1 MNDSLSGP
9 GAARR
14 AQEDSEPSSDSNGQR
29 SLFSRLMGALS
40 PDDPE
45 NDPENPI
52 NAGMRHLLPGLAN
65 LRRLRVAD
73 VSIPKAE
80 IVAVPQEI
88 SRDDLIAVFR
98 ESGFSRIP
106 VYAETLDKPVGLLL
120 LKDLI
125 LQHGF
130 GQTQGEIVL
139 QPLLR
144 PMLFVP
150 PSMPLTVLLQKM
162 QAERT
167 HMALVIDEYGGV
179 DGLVTIEDLLEQVVG
194 EIDDEHDTEDEGLW
208 QQEAPGQWHI
218 QARAQLDAL
227 EEALGIALRRQ
238 DEGDEDVDTLG
249 GLVFV
254 LLGRVPVRGEVIAH
268 PAGCEIEI
276 LEADPRRVKRL
287 RLRQLELLT
296 GPANPAGAD
305 ETDRSVPM
313 PGPAE
318 AAAGAAEGTAAD
330 AAGGPQAATPP
341 RNGLHTDSGPE
352 TTRQEIPAE
361 TTGPARADAP
371 PPTAATKPARRAAA
385 G

>member
-9 GAARR
+9 GAARG
-14 AQEDSEPSSDSNGQR
+14 AQDDQDPSSDGATGQR
-29 SLFSRLMGALS
+29 GLFGRLINALGR
-40 PDDPE
+40 DDPDT
-45 NDPENPI
+45 DPDNPI
-52 NAGMRHLLPGLAN
+52 NAGMRQLLPGLAN

-80 IVAVPQEI
+80 IVAVAQDIAREA
-88 SRDDLIAVFR
+88 LIDVFR

-106 VYAETLDKPVGLLL
+106 VFADTLDKPVGLLL

-125 LQHGF
+125 LRHGF
-130 GQTQGEIVL
+130 GQSEGPVDL
-139 QPLLR
+139 APLLR

-208 QQEAPGQWHI
+208 QQEAPGQWHV
-218 QARAQLDAL
+218 QARAPLDAL
-227 EEALGIALRRQ
+227 EEALGLTLRRAAE
-238 DEGDEDVDTLG
+238 EGDEDVDTLG

-268 PAGCEIEI
+268 PEGCEIEV

-287 RLRQLELLT
+287 RLRRLDMEGAAT
-296 GPANPAGAD
+296 GDEAKAGQRAGQEAGAD
-305 ETDRSVPM
+305 ARGGDDSLAGLGHPALALRTTGHEVPATDADGSAAGRTDTAST
-313 PGPAE
+313 
-318 AAAGAAEGTAAD
+318 AAAPATTPATRVRK
-330 AAGGPQAATPP
+330 AAG
-341 RNGLHTDSGPE
+341 
-352 TTRQEIPAE
+352 
-361 TTGPARADAP
+361 
-371 PPTAATKPARRAAA
+371 
-385 G
+385 